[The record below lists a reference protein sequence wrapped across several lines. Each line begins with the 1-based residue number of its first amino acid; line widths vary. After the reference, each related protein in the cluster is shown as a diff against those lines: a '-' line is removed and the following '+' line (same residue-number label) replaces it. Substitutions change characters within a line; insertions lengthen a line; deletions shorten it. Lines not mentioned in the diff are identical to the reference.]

1 MEGGSAKKEVDG
13 GATPM
18 ESEENDTTISS
29 DEFITGVIEGFY
41 NRPWTREQRL
51 DLFIKLGKWG
61 LNSYLYAPKDDS
73 KHRARWRELYTT
85 EECDQLKEL
94 VDAAEKQGVTF
105 YYGISP
111 GQDMRYC
118 EPKEQDLLV
127 AKTRQLQQLGCK
139 GFAVLWD
146 DIEPEL
152 TEEDAKHFTSFAEAH
167 CKVTNSLH
175 EALQRPKMLL
185 CPVEYCSS
193 RAVPDVADSEYL
205 ATLGNTLHPN
215 IKVFW
220 TGANVVSATITA
232 SECHELAKVLKRRP
246 LIWDNLH
253 ANDYD
258 QSRLLLGPYIGR
270 DAEPSKYL
278 AGAMTNPNCEYSL
291 NIPAILSL
299 ADWAGVSGH
308 HWEPSGLASQAR
320 AVTALLEESRREG
333 WGAAQVEVDDDGL
346 TEDDWDVVCQFFW
359 LPHSHGPMVERLLED
374 FRWCRDTAP
383 AVRGWRRL
391 TPGEQADTVDT
402 WIDKA
407 ARVSS
412 INKQFAFICDVITK
426 IPNRELL
433 YDLIPYLTN
442 VRVILSACSRYL
454 QWVGLRDCR
463 KPLRCGPTLAG
474 LPGGVAGD
482 LMRLYPVQSMDQF
495 PLTGPPPSSSFTVL
509 PFQYKLGKEE
519 AQELEVQACLGE
531 DLSTWGPLVAKAK
544 HSLLARQEGEVAGML
559 LAFKVDTLK
568 EEKEEPGR
576 KHANALQDLKDVKT
590 MARLWGRRD
599 SLAWLL
605 QPSLLLQVLTSVTD
619 GDGGVA
625 VSLAGSQHAL
635 VAILKLLDF
644 KEFKHK
650 DFKSGNDH
658 LLWRELP

>member
-1 MEGGSAKKEVDG
+1 MEGESVDG
-13 GATPM
+13 GGTPM
-18 ESEENDTTISS
+18 EENDTTISA
-29 DEFITGVIEGFY
+29 DDFITGVIEGFY

-73 KHRARWRELYTT
+73 KHRARWRELYTP

-94 VDAAEKQGVTF
+94 VDAADKQGVTF

-118 EPKEQDLLV
+118 ESKEQDLLE

-175 EALQRPKMLL
+175 EALERPKMLL

-205 ATLGNTLHPN
+205 ATLGNTLHPD

-232 SECHELAKVLKRRP
+232 SECHELAKVLKRQP

-270 DAEPSKYL
+270 DAEPRKYL

-333 WGAAQVEVDDDGL
+333 WGPPQRQLDDDGL

-407 ARVSS
+407 ARVNS

-495 PLTGPPPSSSFTVL
+495 PLTGPPPTSSFTVL
-509 PFQYKLGKEE
+509 PFHYKPGKEE

-531 DLSTWGPLVAKAK
+531 DLTTWGPLVAKAK
-544 HSLLARQEGEVAGML
+544 HSLMARQEGEVVGML
-559 LAFKVDTLK
+559 SAWQVDTLK
-568 EEKEEPGR
+568 EEREEPAK
-576 KHANALQDLKDVKT
+576 KHVNALQDLKGVKT

-605 QPSLLLQVLTSVTD
+605 QPSLLLEVMTSVTD

-625 VSLAGSQHAL
+625 VSLATSQHAL
-635 VAILKLLDF
+635 VAILKLLEF

-650 DFKSGNDH
+650 DFKSGQH